1 MNVGLFGVVIS
12 ATRQEG
18 RGSAMKSP
26 AELTV
31 AFIGLGKMGVAM
43 AANIRRAGY
52 SLAVWNRS
60 ADKAAPLIALG
71 ARLAKTPAAAAADAD
86 ILISSLADDDAVKAV
101 VSEPDGVLA
110 GLRPGAVHIGTSTI
124 SPTLSDELERMHA
137 AAGRCYIAGPV
148 VGRVPAAEA
157 AQLLTFVA
165 GDAERI
171 GASRSVI
178 ASYAPMIFVV
188 GERASQASIA
198 KLIANF
204 LGASALDLIGQS
216 LAWAEK
222 SDLPSALVQ
231 QMLSS
236 FFANPAT
243 REYVT
248 KISERDFDA
257 VGFTASG
264 GLKDVKLMIA
274 AAQDVNLRLSS
285 AEALRSKLEAS
296 IARGWQDKDWSCLTD
311 IDRR

>member
-1 MNVGLFGVVIS
+1 
-12 ATRQEG
+12 
-18 RGSAMKSP
+18 MKSP

-43 AANIRRAGY
+43 AANIRRAGHP
-52 SLAVWNRS
+52 LVVWNRS
-60 ADKAAPLIALG
+60 PDKADPLIALG
-71 ARLAKTPAAAAADAD
+71 ARLAETPAAAAADAD
-86 ILISSLADDDAVKAV
+86 IVISSLADDDAVKAV
-101 VSEPDGVLA
+101 VPEPDGVLA

-124 SPTLSDELERMHA
+124 SPTLSEELGRMHA
-137 AAGRCYIAGPV
+137 AAGHCYIAGPV

-171 GASRSVI
+171 EALRPVI

-188 GERASQASIA
+188 GKRPGEASVA

-222 SDLPSALVQ
+222 SGLPSALMQ
-231 QMLSS
+231 QMLSG

-257 VGFTASG
+257 VGFTAAG

-274 AAQDVNLRLSS
+274 AAQDVHLRLSS